1 MYEESIELFDSL
13 IQCLRPLLNLID
25 SSPEKEFQDYRNRID
40 LALISCLSA
49 KKFLQEKAPQ
59 EDSIFARNR
68 IRLHLERQKQRL
80 LTIKDS
86 QIKKL
91 ISIGIS
97 SYTNEMDGYK
107 DESFL
112 FLDAALGEFF
122 SMQQRFVS
130 VVRLFAS

>member
-1 MYEESIELFDSL
+1 MYEESIELLDSL

-68 IRLHLERQKQRL
+68 IRLHLEKQREIHAIL
-80 LTIKDS
+80 LSHGETIEH
-86 QIKKL
+86 INTL
-91 ISIGIS
+91 
-97 SYTNEMDGYK
+97 
-107 DESFL
+107 
-112 FLDAALGEFF
+112 FF
-122 SMQQRFVS
+122 SGFFFVY
-130 VVRLFAS
+130 AI